1 MNNNVYTIAE
11 WIVYN
16 IEDLSLQYM
25 EAESFLPFEIYI
37 LNRATVAMQNTLNK
51 FEVEEAFDDLR
62 TYEVDVLTLGQYLR
76 PSLQHLPVERYVSPE
91 EFEKLGRTAESKGF
105 LYVASGPMVRSSYR
119 AAELFM
125 KGHIERNR
133 R

>member
-51 FEVEEAFDDLR
+51 FEVEEAFDD
-62 TYEVDVLTLGQYLR
+62 
-76 PSLQHLPVERYVSPE
+76 
-91 EFEKLGRTAESKGF
+91 
-105 LYVASGPMVRSSYR
+105 YR
-119 AAELFM
+119 IQTIIDFYKE
-125 KGHIERNR
+125 ERNEQEDQIH
-133 R
+133 